1 MDCFPLSKT
10 NALRKALGRKQQ
22 PGQEGWELTW
32 GADFSPS
39 CLVSS
44 CGIASVVGKT
54 DLSCQLSRL
63 PRRPA
68 WASTTLSGGFP
79 TVGFHKLNTARRP
92 SCTARE
98 TAPTFHLSK
107 WLRQQTLPCVHPNEF
122 PTCGSFKNAEP
133 EFCEHTLT
141 GSDDGT

>member
-1 MDCFPLSKT
+1 MDCFPLSET
-10 NALRKALGRKQQ
+10 NAFRKALGRKQQ
-22 PGQEGWELTW
+22 RGQEGWELMW
-32 GADFSPS
+32 GADFSSS

-54 DLSCQLSRL
+54 ALSCQLSRL
-63 PRRPA
+63 PRRPRLGLHHPQG
-68 WASTTLSGGFP
+68 WIPNCS
-79 TVGFHKLNTARRP
+79 FHKLSTAGRP

-107 WLRQQTLPCVHPNEF
+107 WLRQQTLPCLHPNEF